1 MHVSTAFSNCIRKN
15 IDEVHYTDIIDA
27 DKVLTLLDTLDD
39 ERLEKMTP
47 M

>member
-1 MHVSTAFSNCIRKN
+1 MHVSTAFSNCVRKH
-15 IDEVHYTDIIDA
+15 IDEVHYTDVIDA

-39 ERLEKMTP
+39 ERLEQMTP